1 MTVSVAATIRR
12 KLEEAFAPVH
22 LDVVDES
29 HMHVGHAGAQAG
41 GETHFRVLIAAAT
54 FAGKSR
60 IERQRLIFA
69 VLADEL
75 RDRVHALS
83 LTVRAPD
90 EDRPRH

>member
-29 HMHVGHAGAQAG
+29 HMHVGHVGARAG
-41 GETHFRVLIAAAT
+41 GETHFRVLIAAAA

-60 IERQRLIFA
+60 VERQRLIFA